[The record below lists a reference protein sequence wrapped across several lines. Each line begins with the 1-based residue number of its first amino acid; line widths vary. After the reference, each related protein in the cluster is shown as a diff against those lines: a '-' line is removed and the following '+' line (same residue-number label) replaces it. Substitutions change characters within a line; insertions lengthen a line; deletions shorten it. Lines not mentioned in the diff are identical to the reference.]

1 MALWHVC
8 REEFFSGYA
17 EFSFQ
22 LSVRFSV
29 RIMDENA
36 GDIRGKTKGEI
47 GGQSRV

>member
-17 EFSFQ
+17 EFS
-22 LSVRFSV
+22 V

-36 GDIRGKTKGEI
+36 GDIRSKTKGEI
-47 GGQSRV
+47 EGQSRV